1 MMTPFKERA
10 VHALNDKNLRVALD
24 LATSQL
30 QVRRTKAFSSL
41 QDAELTRDMA
51 RNAKLKI
58 LDDLGDNL
66 LKFEKRLQENGVHVH
81 WAAAG
86 EHANAKVVE
95 IAKRRRVKKVVKSKS
110 MLSEEINLNASL
122 MSAGI
127 DVVETDL
134 GEYIVQLAEDRPSHI
149 IVPIIHMTREDVGKV
164 MHERLDVPFSDDPEE
179 LAKIARRK
187 LRQDFLEAD
196 MGVTGANF
204 GVVETGAICL
214 VTNEGN
220 GRMVTSL
227 PKIHVVLMGIEKL
240 LYTLADLDLFLKLL
254 ARSATG
260 QKLTVYTTLIQGP
273 RRGEEGG
280 PEEVHVILVDNGRSE
295 LLGGDL
301 AESLACIR
309 CGACLNVCPIYK
321 NIGGHAYGD
330 TYAGPIGSII
340 TPSLRGLADWSEL
353 PAASTLCGAC
363 RDVCPLRIDIPRM
376 LLKLRQTAAEKLTV
390 PIGIKL
396 AMKGFGAMAAWP
408 GLYRSVAGMG
418 RWFLRRLDDNGWV
431 KYRFLPIRN
440 WTKVRDL
447 KTPAK
452 KSFQQMWQEK
462 EKKRGA

>member
-10 VHALNDKNLRVALD
+10 VHALDDRNLRGALD
-24 LATSQL
+24 MATTQL
-30 QVRRTKAFSSL
+30 QARRTAAFSSL
-41 QDAELTRDMA
+41 EDAELIRDMA

-58 LDDLGDNL
+58 LENLGDNL

-81 WAAAG
+81 WAAAD

-95 IAKRRRVKKVVKSKS
+95 IAKQHRVKKVVKSKS
-110 MLSEEINLNASL
+110 MLSEEIHLNASL
-122 MSAGI
+122 VSAGVN
-127 DVVETDL
+127 VVETDL

-149 IVPIIHMTREDVGKV
+149 ILPIIHKTREDVGKI

-179 LAKIARRK
+179 LAKIARQK

-196 MGVTGANF
+196 MGITGANF
-204 GVVETGAICL
+204 GVVETGTICL

-227 PKIHVVLMGIEKL
+227 PRIHVALMGIEKL
-240 LYTLADLDLFLKLL
+240 LFTLADLDLFLKLL

-273 RRGEEGG
+273 RKGGEGG
-280 PEEVHVILVDNGRSE
+280 PEEVHVILVDNGRSK

-340 TPSLRGLADWSEL
+340 TPGLRGLADWSEL

-376 LLKLRQTAAEKLTV
+376 LLRLRQAATEKLTM
-390 PIGIKL
+390 PIGLKL
-396 AMKGFGAMAAWP
+396 GMKGFGVIVAWP
-408 GLYRSVAGMG
+408 WLYRSAAGIG
-418 RWFLRRLDDNGWV
+418 RWFLRRFDKNGWL
-431 KYRFLPIRN
+431 KNSFLPIRN
-440 WTKVRDL
+440 WTKARDF

-452 KSFQQMWQEK
+452 KSFQQLWQAK
-462 EKKRGA
+462 EKNEEF

>member
-1 MMTPFKERA
+1 MSTPFEERS
-10 VHALNDKNLRVALD
+10 VQALGDKNLRVALD
-24 LATSQL
+24 RATTQL
-30 QVRRTKAFSSL
+30 QARRQQAFSSL
-41 QDAELTRDMA
+41 EDAELTRDRA
-51 RNAKLKI
+51 RHAKLKI

-81 WAAAG
+81 WAAKG
-86 EHANAKVVE
+86 EDANAKVVE
-95 IAKRRRVKKVVKSKS
+95 IAKRHRVKTIVKSKS
-110 MLSEEINLNASL
+110 MLSEEIHINACL
-122 MSAGI
+122 IGAGI

-149 IVPIIHMTREDVGKV
+149 IVPIIHKTREDVGKI

-179 LAKIARRK
+179 LARIARQK

-196 MGVTGANF
+196 MGITGANF
-204 GVVETGAICL
+204 GVVETGTICL

-227 PKIHVVLMGIEKL
+227 PRIHVVLMGIEKL
-240 LYTLADLDLFLKLL
+240 LYSLADLDLFLKLL

-273 RRGEEGG
+273 RKGGEGG
-280 PEEVHVILVDNGRSE
+280 PEEVHVILVDNGRSK

-340 TPSLRGLADWSEL
+340 TPILRGLADWSEL

-376 LLKLRQTAAEKLTV
+376 LLRLRQATTEKLTV
-390 PIGIKL
+390 PIGLKL
-396 AMKGFGAMAAWP
+396 GMKGFGLIAAWP
-408 GLYRSVAGMG
+408 GLYRSVAGIG
-418 RWFLRRLDDNGWV
+418 RWFLRRFDENGWL
-431 KYRFLPIRN
+431 KNSFLPIRS
-440 WTKVRDL
+440 WTKARDF

-452 KSFQQMWQEK
+452 KSFQQLWQAK
-462 EKKRGA
+462 EKNEGF